1 MVLMSHYVTSENLGE
16 TLYHLG
22 YQYRFCTSRTLGKTT
37 FVQHYL
43 STLSALFSTLSVSTH
58 QFTRFVRVIYLC
70 INTLTIS
77 ALKVHFFCT
86 FLGSQG
92 S

>member
-22 YQYRFCTSRTLGKTT
+22 YQYRFVTSSTLGKTT
-37 FVQHYL
+37 FAQHHL

-58 QFTRFVRVIYLC
+58 QFTRFVQVIYLC

-77 ALKVHFFCT
+77 ALKVHFF
-86 FLGSQG
+86 
-92 S
+92 